1 MEVLLRPE
9 NVVLDA
15 RGEPGTADGVT
26 ARVTSTSFLG
36 NLRRSE
42 VELPDG
48 ARVHVQHPAVV
59 VIAVGQEVRI
69 RIEPRPVAAR
79 PVAPDVTRQLG

>member
-59 VIAVGQEVRI
+59 VIAVV
-69 RIEPRPVAAR
+69 VALGWAAVIGGWGALSFSR
-79 PVAPDVTRQLG
+79 VDV